1 MAEYKSLSPQQLR
14 RELEALR
21 QQYEAAQKKGL
32 RLDMSRGKPGVTQL
46 ALSLGALD
54 AVGSA
59 SSLKAE
65 DGTNVC
71 NYGAPLG
78 LYEARRL
85 MGEILELPPEQVIMG
100 GNSSLNL
107 MFDCVSQAYTHGL
120 PGGKGPWCRQ
130 ETVKFLCP
138 VPGYDRHFAV
148 TGHFGIEM
156 IPVPMTESGP
166 DMDVV
171 EKLVAGDDAVKGIWC
186 VPKYSNPTGYTY
198 SDETVRRFGALS
210 PAAGDFR
217 IYWDNAYAVHHL
229 YATDGKKDTLL
240 NLMEE
245 LEKTGREDM
254 AFLFTSTSKI
264 TFSGAGIAAVAAS
277 KTNIDC
283 LKRRFALQTIGHDK
297 VNQLR
302 HVRFLRD
309 ITGIEAHMKRHEAL
323 LRPKFELVVRALSRE
338 LGPLGIASW
347 TNPRGGYFIS
357 FDTLPGC
364 AKRVIALCGKAGVT
378 MTPAG
383 ATFPL
388 GQDPED
394 KNVRIAPTF
403 PDMEELREA
412 TDLFC
417 LCVKIASLEK
427 LT

>member
-1 MAEYKSLSPQQLR
+1 MR
-14 RELEALR
+14 ALQER
-21 QQYEAAQKKGL
+21 
-32 RLDMSRGKPGVTQL
+32 
-46 ALSLGALD
+46 
-54 AVGSA
+54 
-59 SSLKAE
+59 
-65 DGTNVC
+65 
-71 NYGAPLG
+71 
-78 LYEARRL
+78 AR
-85 MGEILELPPEQVIMG
+85 
-100 GNSSLNL
+100 
-107 MFDCVSQAYTHGL
+107 CVVDQ
-120 PGGKGPWCRQ
+120 
-130 ETVKFLCP
+130 
-138 VPGYDRHFAV
+138 
-148 TGHFGIEM
+148 
-156 IPVPMTESGP
+156 
-166 DMDVV
+166 
-171 EKLVAGDDAVKGIWC
+171 DDAV
-186 VPKYSNPTGYTY
+186 
-198 SDETVRRFGALS
+198 
-210 PAAGDFR
+210 
-217 IYWDNAYAVHHL
+217 
-229 YATDGKKDTLL
+229 
-240 NLMEE
+240 
-245 LEKTGREDM
+245 
-254 AFLFTSTSKI
+254 
-264 TFSGAGIAAVAAS
+264 
-277 KTNIDC
+277 IDC

-364 AKRVIALCGKAGVT
+364 AKRVISLCGKAGVT